1 MVLTD
6 ISADVAHRLHTA
18 DTSIAQVRSG
28 CPRQE
33 GKKHQPRYLF
43 RQGCRFR
50 LRRRIT
56 GLSTSIRSVQV
67 ALGTTD
73 EKSGAYLVQN
83 TDDRVRR
90 HAERLLLPDRPA
102 SGRADRILHPDADAG
117 DHQRPAPR
125 VADGTDVR
133 AHGGQRSQGSRRAM
147 SKISKV
153 IPASSFRRTGTA
165 PSRAKD
171 PERLTNV
178 GRRRGLFPSTRTP
191 WNSGPAITPQR

>member
-125 VADGTDVR
+125 VADGTDVGAEER
-133 AHGGQRSQGSRRAM
+133 APRD
-147 SKISKV
+147 
-153 IPASSFRRTGTA
+153 
-165 PSRAKD
+165 PSRAVLRPLVKD
-171 PERLTNV
+171 
-178 GRRRGLFPSTRTP
+178 GIPSALE
-191 WNSGPAITPQR
+191 PARIDAS